1 MNIQQI
7 GFINQPQINESRCL
21 FQKNNKKE
29 QHNLAFCLE
38 LYHEWNYWQE
48 KNYCVLWV
56 SLSLSVSQQV
66 EVSLMEVA
74 ETGLAWLTHEAP
86 VEGN

>member
-29 QHNLAFCLE
+29 QNNLAIMNE
-38 LYHEWNYWQE
+38 IIG
-48 KNYCVLWV
+48 KKRCVLWV

>member
-29 QHNLAFCLE
+29 QNNLAFCLE
-38 LYHEWNYWQE
+38 FYHEWNYWQE
-48 KNYCVLWV
+48 NMCFMGLP
-56 SLSLSVSQQV
+56 LSLSVSQQV

-74 ETGLAWLTHEAP
+74 ETGLAWLTHAAP

>member
-1 MNIQQI
+1 MKVAAFSRKTTKKSKTIWLSVWNSIMNEII
-7 GFINQPQINESRCL
+7 G
-21 FQKNNKKE
+21 KKR
-29 QHNLAFCLE
+29 
-38 LYHEWNYWQE
+38 
-48 KNYCVLWV
+48 CVLWV

-66 EVSLMEVA
+66 EVSLMEVV

>member
-7 GFINQPQINESRCL
+7 GSINQPQINESLCL
-21 FQKNNKKE
+21 FQKNNQKKSKTIW
-29 QHNLAFCLE
+29 LSV
-38 LYHEWNYWQE
+38 WNSIMSE
-48 KNYCVLWV
+48 IIGKKRCVLWV

-66 EVSLMEVA
+66 EVSLMEVV